1 MGFKLFKRKKKAN
14 TMPVP
19 KIRLTKD
26 DIQQRRLEM
35 AAELQELE
43 FKAEKAK
50 RQSQKR
56 INEAGAR
63 RAKIEGIF
71 DTIDTSLSFVS
82 DKPLK
87 NPAGSS
93 NETKRKKPSSLDDPF
108 GKEWF

>member
-1 MGFKLFKRKKKAN
+1 MFGFKKKKKGN
-14 TMPVP
+14 TLPVP
-19 KIRLTKD
+19 KKKLTKD

-35 AAELQELE
+35 AAELQELD

-87 NPAGSS
+87 NPAGT
-93 NETKRKKPSSLDDPF
+93 ETKRKRPSSLDDPF
-108 GKEWF
+108 GDSSWV